1 MARKYKNPSIVS
13 GMSIDDIMNMDI
25 QTFNKLNK
33 SDLRK
38 VVGRLVS
45 AGNKRLR
52 SFEKAGESSPATRH
66 IERSG
71 GAFSTKGK
79 NVNEL
84 RAEYTRAKTFLQSK
98 TSSRRGWKKVK
109 KDTAETLKRQ
119 GVNGITPDKLDDVL
133 KVYERLKE
141 VDPFVATKNMK
152 YRIMSDISEMTDGR
166 NIDDVMTEM
175 LDRIDDI
182 YEEQQ
187 GGANGGVSG
196 FFEI

>member
-1 MARKYKNPSIVS
+1 MVRKYKQPSIVS

-33 SDLRK
+33 SDLQK

-79 NVNEL
+79 NINEL
-84 RAEYTRAKTFLQSK
+84 RTEYTRAKTFLQSK
-98 TSSRRGWKKVK
+98 TSSRRGWNKVK
-109 KDTAETLKRQ
+109 KDTAETLKRH

-141 VDPFVATKNMK
+141 VDPSVASKNMK
-152 YRIMSDISEMTDGR
+152 YRIMSDISEITDGR
-166 NIDDVMTEM
+166 SIDDVMNEM

-182 YEEQQ
+182 YEEMQ
-187 GGANGGVSG
+187 GGVNGGVSG